1 MSARRFARSL
11 ARLVR
16 ERAGW
21 DRVSRSSSGETD
33 ALVRPEDVEAAY
45 RLVLNRGP
53 DPDGRKTYSAMI
65 GSRTVS
71 DLVGCL
77 MSSDEF
83 RRSPLYRVVERRE
96 HSDVSPLE
104 VAGLRLFV
112 SRDDPCN
119 RSLWE
124 EGCYEPHLTAA
135 IASVLRPGMVVWN
148 VGANVGFHA
157 MCAARA
163 VGASGRVVAVEAL
176 FENARLIQRSALAN
190 TFANVT
196 VLPLAASDAWQICR
210 YVRAQG
216 TNGYIEPTFAATATS
231 AADLADPL
239 VPDGPPRRPAAAG
252 RDGRRSR
259 DRHRGR

>member
-1 MSARRFARSL
+1 MSGRRFASSL

-16 ERAGW
+16 DRTGW
-21 DRVSRSSSGETD
+21 DRGSRSQVGERD
-33 ALVRPEDVEAAY
+33 ALVTPDDIEAAY
-45 RLVLNRGP
+45 RLVLGR
-53 DPDGRKTYSAMI
+53 DTDRDGMKTYSAMI
-65 GSRTVS
+65 GVRPTS

-112 SRDDPCN
+112 SKDDPCN

-124 EGCYEPHLTAA
+124 EGLYEPHLTAA

-163 VGASGRVVAVEAL
+163 VGAGGHVVAVEAL
-176 FENARLIQRSALAN
+176 FENARLIQKSA
-190 TFANVT
+190 
-196 VLPLAASDAWQICR
+196 
-210 YVRAQG
+210 
-216 TNGYIEPTFAATATS
+216 
-231 AADLADPL
+231 
-239 VPDGPPRRPAAAG
+239 
-252 RDGRRSR
+252 
-259 DRHRGR
+259 